1 MNARILLS
9 TVLIAAGIA
18 ASVRAQGLLDQ
29 QLGPPT
35 TPTPATSP
43 ATAPVTLRGN
53 ARPTTAPAS
62 KVQAPN
68 PGTDI
73 VSPNAAKTV
82 DDDELLQQLLKPD
95 TPPDPDAVKQRL
107 LDMVV
112 RMERASGLLNKK
124 DPGEVTQETQRRIV
138 SDLDIMIEL
147 ARQQQQQS
155 SSSSSQAQ
163 PAQPRQPGQPQ
174 DGSQKGEGGSTP
186 ATAEILPHG
195 TYADPVTG
203 ELRNRDAAN
212 WGGLPPRDRDQVSH
226 GANEEYL
233 SSYKEMIDRYY
244 QALSETNKPRNR

>member
-1 MNARILLS
+1 MNTRILLS
-9 TVLIAAGIA
+9 TALIVAGTT

-35 TPTPATSP
+35 TPAPTSIT
-43 ATAPVTLRGN
+43 ATAP
-53 ARPTTAPAS
+53 AAAPAP
-62 KVQAPN
+62 KPN
-68 PGTDI
+68 AVKSDTPKPKTGGDI

-112 RMERASGLLNKK
+112 RMERAASLLGNK

-147 ARQQQQQS
+147 ARQQQQQNS
-155 SSSSSQAQ
+155 SSSS
-163 PAQPRQPGQPQ
+163 PAQPGQERKPGEPQ

-186 ATAEILPHG
+186 AKAEILPRG
-195 TYADPVTG
+195 TYADPITG
-203 ELRNRDAAN
+203 ELRNRDTAN

-233 SSYKEMIDRYY
+233 SSYKDMIDRYY
-244 QALSETNKPRNR
+244 QALSETNKPRTR